1 MFDNL
6 GDGFGFEVSI
16 RVGEDGREERQ
27 QRETWVFYGRWR
39 MDRNALRDSRV
50 HEGDSLLRRWYKQ

>member
-6 GDGFGFEVSI
+6 GDGFGLRSRSVL
-16 RVGEDGREERQ
+16 VKMGREERK

-39 MDRNALRDSRV
+39 MDRNALGDSRV